1 MNTPSPHAKKRELQ
15 NNTTLKTK
23 SHYKGSSITSKK
35 AKDTLRN
42 IIEGKKAAADL
53 IIANKELVAQNKKI
67 VNRAAEL
74 IVANKELI
82 FQNKEKEKRAA
93 ELIIANKELAFQN
106 KEKEKR
112 AAELIIANKELI
124 FQNKEKEKRAA
135 ELANAKELIFQNEER
150 TRAQKLISESQEK
163 YRTLLETSTDIILTH
178 DLEGRITYINQ
189 SGVKETGYSQID
201 LIGSLIMN
209 ILPAEEQAEMLKRA
223 DARHRGE
230 IETYEYETKFITKSG
245 KHVPVEVHSAPVLI
259 NGTCNEVLITAR
271 DITERNRAEKTLRE
285 SEEVFRL
292 LVEAV
297 EDYAIIML
305 DTDGRVTSWN
315 VGAERIKGYRAE
327 EIIGHHFSCFYS
339 NDDVEQDKPNQE
351 LRIAAAEGHFE
362 NEGYRIRKDG
372 NKFWANVVITA
383 LRDDDNQL
391 KGFSKITRDITER
404 KRADDLLQKAFHDLE
419 RSNKDLEQ
427 FAYVASHDLQ
437 EPLRMV
443 SSFTQLLEQR
453 YKDKL
458 DQDAHDFIAFAVDG
472 ANRMQR
478 LINDLLEYSRLT
490 TRGKEFVTVDTN
502 SVLAQVFANL
512 QTKIEETHA
521 IITKDDLP
529 IIVAD
534 ESQMIRILQNLID
547 NALKFKHDSAPIIH
561 LSAHVKGGFT
571 IFSVRDN
578 GLGIEQQYADK
589 VFQIFQRLN
598 NSKEYPGTGIGL
610 AMCKRVIERHGGKI
624 WFESELGKG
633 TTFFFTIPH
642 NERGRA

>member
-1 MNTPSPHAKKRELQ
+1 MANKGKKIPKNNNPTPKRS
-15 NNTTLKTK
+15 TRYKTLSSK
-23 SHYKGSSITSKK
+23 SKN
-35 AKDTLRN
+35 AKDALRK
-42 IIEGKKAAADL
+42 ISDRKKAASEL
-53 IIANKELVAQNKKI
+53 IIANKKLLVQS
-67 VNRAAEL
+67 
-74 IVANKELI
+74 
-82 FQNKEKEKRAA
+82 KEKEKRAS

-112 AAELIIANKELI
+112 AE
-124 FQNKEKEKRAA
+124 
-135 ELANAKELIFQNEER
+135 ELAIAKELIFQNEER
-150 TRAQKLISESQEK
+150 KRAQKLINESQEK
-163 YRTLLETSTDIILTH
+163 YRALSETSTDIILTH
-178 DLEGRITYINQ
+178 DLDGKITYINQ
-189 SGVKETGYSQID
+189 SGVKGTEYSKTD
-201 LIGSLIMN
+201 LIGSLIMAM
-209 ILPAEEQAEMLKRA
+209 LPDEEQAEMQKRA
-223 DARHRGE
+223 GARHRGE
-230 IETYEYETKFITKSG
+230 FETYEYETKFITKSG
-245 KHVPVEVHSAPVLI
+245 KQVPVEVHSAPIILD
-259 NGTCNEVLITAR
+259 GHCTEVLITAR
-271 DITERNRAEKTLRE
+271 DITERKRAEETLRE

-305 DTDGRVTSWN
+305 DTEGRVISWN

-327 EIIGHHFSCFYS
+327 EIIGQHFSCFYP
-339 NDDVEQDKPNQE
+339 NEEIEHDKPNQE
-351 LRIAAAEGHFE
+351 LRAAAAEGHFE

-372 NKFWANVVITA
+372 KKFWANVVITA
-383 LRDDDNQL
+383 LRDDDNKL

-443 SSFTQLLEQR
+443 SSFTQLLERR

-458 DQDAHDFIAFAVDG
+458 DKDAQDFIAFAVDG

-490 TRGKEFVTVDTN
+490 TRGKEFTTVDTN

-512 QTKIEETHA
+512 QAKIDETHA

-529 IIVAD
+529 VIVAD

-561 LSAHVKGGFT
+561 LSAHVEGGFY

-578 GLGIEQQYADK
+578 GIGIDQQYADK

-624 WFESELGKG
+624 WFESELEKG

-642 NERGRA
+642 NERGWV